1 MGQRHLGVGT
11 RYERDGQA
19 WVVGQVRE
27 DGQAWVVGQV
37 RGDGRRLVEG
47 QSGGGQGVMTR
58 EEVTA
63 VWAAG
68 ALRFA
73 ARIDRRGNVQF

>member
-11 RYERDGQA
+11 RYER
-19 WVVGQVRE
+19 